1 MIRPGLRSGEQT
13 AEAARFLIVGAV
25 GFLIDTAVTYA
36 AIHLAGIG
44 PYLARLPAFLVAVT
58 CVWAM
63 NRSFTFRMG
72 RDGANVREWT
82 RFVGVYVGG
91 ALINFAVYSVVVWTG
106 PPHVLLPGI
115 GIAIGQ
121 AVAIFWNY
129 FGARR
134 LVFRHQ
140 SR

>member
-1 MIRPGLRSGEQT
+1 M
-13 AEAARFLIVGAV
+13 AEAVRFLIVGTI
-25 GFLIDTAVTYA
+25 GFVIDTAVTYA
-36 AIHLAGIG
+36 VIHLAGIG

-72 RDGANVREWT
+72 RDGANVGEWT

-91 ALINFAVYSVVVWTG
+91 ALINFAVYSVVVWSG
-106 PPHVLLPGI
+106 PRHVLLPVI

-140 SR
+140 FR

>member
-1 MIRPGLRSGEQT
+1 MILEHRTYTFKPGT
-13 AEAARFLIVGAV
+13 VDKWMKKYDAEGL
-25 GFLIDTAVTYA
+25 
-36 AIHLAGIG
+36 AIQKRHL
-44 PYLARLPAFLVAVT
+44 
-58 CVWAM
+58 
-63 NRSFTFRMG
+63 N
-72 RDGANVREWT
+72 